1 MGQIL
6 KASLVKYLD
15 ELIAQPIDRL
25 LEKRY
30 EKHRRIGYFME
41 SETQK
46 LVASASPPS
55 ASKAPQARDTS
66 PMDLLAPTGACSE
79 HLPLWLRYYSCD
91 LYFLSRA
98 LYVPGLLADT
108 PRRSTCPTRPPP
120 PSPDRPSAD
129 SSRAFRAGSDF
140 FAIA

>member
-46 LVASASPPS
+46 LVASGVPS
-55 ASKAPQARDTS
+55 LGK
-66 PMDLLAPTGACSE
+66 
-79 HLPLWLRYYSCD
+79 
-91 LYFLSRA
+91 
-98 LYVPGLLADT
+98 
-108 PRRSTCPTRPPP
+108 
-120 PSPDRPSAD
+120 
-129 SSRAFRAGSDF
+129 
-140 FAIA
+140 